1 VAPWSEAGPEGWLP
15 EGNKRPVTAGYL
27 ALPMA
32 RGSLATADRYAR
44 RLAAR
49 GGEVL
54 VVAEA
59 QPSAQRAWVDVLDAV
74 GGLTAIANRHGLRL
88 AVAPCADLERFL
100 IGCEA
105 DLCLDVSQLREAG
118 VDPLELIEAA
128 PGRIRHVHMA
138 RVAPEVLAALRRHGY
153 QGRVTVE
160 A

>member
-15 EGNKRPVTAGYL
+15 AGDRRPVPAGYL

-32 RGSLATADRYAR
+32 RGSMATADRYAR

-49 GGEVL
+49 GAEVM

-59 QPSAQRAWVDVLDAV
+59 QPAAARAWVEVLDAV
-74 GGLTAIANRHGLRL
+74 GGLTAIATRHGLRL
-88 AVAPCADLERFL
+88 AVSPSADLERFL

-105 DLCLDVSQLREAG
+105 DLCLEIEQLREAG
-118 VDPLELIEAA
+118 IDPLELIEAA
-128 PGRIRHVHMA
+128 PGRIRHVHMR
-138 RVAPEVLAALRRHGY
+138 RVAPEVLEVLRRHRYPGWI
-153 QGRVTVE
+153 TVE